1 MPYNANENMLNNPC
15 KFLKLVG
22 YDLDLIDMTFKCD
35 QMGIK
40 QATSYGMFQA
50 CYYCENY
57 DPRKA
62 KNNER

>member
-1 MPYNANENMLNNPC
+1 MPFERNENPLQNPC
-15 KFLKLVG
+15 KNLKLVG
-22 YDLDLIDMTFKCD
+22 YDLDLIDMTFRCD

-57 DPRKA
+57 DPRKVY
-62 KNNER
+62 KNER